1 MGCSSGFGDLF
12 SQIMRKSDVA
22 KGEPDNNEAHFGHFV
37 IGLLLVAPTLWVVV
51 FMGLFAWAHIGLL
64 APIVIIGTAL
74 WACGYYGTNRS
85 ILDRFRYRTTAAQ
98 RARIRRR
105 LSGENKS

>member
-1 MGCSSGFGDLF
+1 MGCSSGFGGMF
-12 SQIMRKSDVA
+12 SQMMRKTNIE
-22 KGEPDNNEAHFGHFV
+22 KPTDNDEAHFGHFV

-105 LSGENKS
+105 LSGEKKS